1 MFKLNAFAYLII
13 LCESFAENWPHLY
26 ISLYLKKC
34 QSNLL
39 IVALWLVTCSHIWQI
54 NLSLPVMCLRSTPDI
69 LPVTCCYQRAKI
81 TSCETTYNNDSIW
94 QWGWKRPF
102 VVPLYYQ
109 WVKKAKWWR
118 RQKCFCLSCA
128 LTVEAD
134 LLIYCYYYFMR
145 FILSKIIDIK
155 IRFNIKKEERD

>member
-1 MFKLNAFAYLII
+1 MPYFHQWDFLIFTDFYKLNCSRDMI
-13 LCESFAENWPHLY
+13 
-26 ISLYLKKC
+26 C
-34 QSNLL
+34 QDLGGKTTL
-39 IVALWLVTCSHIWQI
+39 DTVTIHITACV
-54 NLSLPVMCLRSTPDI
+54 SMCLRSTPDI

-145 FILSKIIDIK
+145 FILFKIINIK
-155 IRFNIKKEERD
+155 KRFNLKKEERD